1 LWFNFEKSFNN
12 LSLTVFSMME
22 VKIQD
27 MNKKIKV
34 LALISLV
41 IAATIAISIV
51 LVTQSIAKADAIN
64 SIASDVQPTL
74 SSINETSNTGLF
86 FNGHLGFGEYGGM
99 NRGCRG
105 VGRLGEFGA
114 IQVSSDFT
122 QNVTNIAKNDS
133 DVQNLLSQGFNITSV
148 RPIISSMVDGN
159 GNIITKAAGADLTL
173 QSATGRSLVVV
184 DLSQEKVTKIVT
196 ITMTEIDK

>member
-1 LWFNFEKSFNN
+1 
-12 LSLTVFSMME
+12 ME

-27 MNKKIKV
+27 MNRKIKV
-34 LALISLV
+34 LALISFV
-41 IAATIAISIV
+41 IAATVAASIV
-51 LVTQSIAKADAIN
+51 FVTQSVAKADANN
-64 SIASDVQPTL
+64 SVASDVQPTL
-74 SSINETSNTGLF
+74 SSLNATSNAGLF

-99 NRGCRG
+99 NRECRG

-159 GNIITKAAGADLTL
+159 GNIITKSAGADLTL